1 MMSPHDV
8 LGENGDGFGDVL
20 ADVVAVQNVP
30 EQLPSQLTAILLHQG
45 DATVAVPPGAQL
57 HQEGAEG
64 LPGQPH
70 ELL

>member
-30 EQLPSQLTAILLHQG
+30 EQLPSQLTAFLLHQG
-45 DATVAVPPGAQL
+45 DATSRR
-57 HQEGAEG
+57 
-64 LPGQPH
+64 
-70 ELL
+70 